1 MAEDILPFGTSSL
14 QTTQIM
20 LLNILGETLSAI
32 SRAIVDQSL
41 YSVIH
46 GYVQSAATLAF
57 NTFPLKNRL
66 SDIANLHYID
76 GPPMYRNAPPSSS
89 RPWWILDNDLE
100 HNVKA
105 SNRWNDC
112 VHFHPISVLRHR
124 AIVLIK

>member
-1 MAEDILPFGTSSL
+1 
-14 QTTQIM
+14 M
-20 LLNILGETLSAI
+20 LLNILGETLAAI
-32 SRAIVDQSL
+32 HGQLLTQSL
-41 YSVIH
+41 LSVIH

-105 SNRWNDC
+105 SGRWNDC
-112 VHFHPISVLRHR
+112 VHFHPISALGHR
-124 AIVLIK
+124 TIVLIK